1 MDLRKNP
8 YEMPCF
14 FRCII
19 PSNATLPTAII
30 DYAEGSGT
38 DATAESGGELISP
51 VMKLALIAAPVVASY
66 SPTIPALTWLT

>member
-8 YEMPCF
+8 YEVPCF

-19 PSNATLPTAII
+19 PSNAKPPTAII

-38 DATAESGGELISP
+38 DATASPEGLISP